1 MRTIIAAAIGLFT
14 LGAPAWAA
22 DLPKVQIGEGRTF
35 PESMSAT
42 SDGTLYAGSLTEG
55 VVFKA
60 APGATM
66 ATPFI
71 QKPADGPQS
80 IHGVWADNRSGVLW
94 VCYADSG
101 SPTAPDA
108 QPGAVKA
115 YDLATGTLKGDY
127 SLGKPSLCNDITTT
141 SDGAAYVT
149 DTVGGRVFRLAPGAT
164 ALKEWLKDDRLKGA
178 DGIAAASDGSIYVS
192 SVTSNLLYRVPVNTD
207 GSAGTMMQIALS
219 QPLNGIDGMR
229 FGTDGVLCGAENKG
243 NEAVGITIKGDTGTV
258 KVLGTGYDGPTAVQ
272 PVGKTLWVLENKA
285 SKRRD
290 QNEKGPFF
298 AIPIAIPAGS

>member
-1 MRTIIAAAIGLFT
+1 MRSIIAAAIGLAVFGT
-14 LGAPAWAA
+14 AASGAG
-22 DLPKVQIGEGRTF
+22 LPKVQIGEGRTF

-60 APGATM
+60 APGATT
-66 ATPFI
+66 AAPFI

-80 IHGVWADNRSGVLW
+80 IHGVWADNRSGLLW

-101 SPTAPDA
+101 NPSAPDA
-108 QPGAVKA
+108 QPGAAKA
-115 YDLATGTLKGDY
+115 YDIATGALKGAY

-141 SDGAAYVT
+141 QDGAAYIT

-164 ALKEWLKDDRLKGA
+164 ELKEWLKDDRLKGA
-178 DGIAAASDGSIYVS
+178 DGIAAAQDGAIYVS
-192 SVTSNLLYRVPVNTD
+192 SVTSNLLYRVPVNPD
-207 GSAGTMMQIALS
+207 GSAGSMAEIALS
-219 QPLNGIDGMR
+219 RPLQGIDGMR
-229 FGTDGVLCGAENKG
+229 FGTDGVLYGAENKG
-243 NEAVGITIKGDTGTV
+243 NEAVGITIEGDKGTV

-290 QNEKGPFF
+290 QNEKGPFY
-298 AIPIAIPAGS
+298 AIPVAIPAG

>member
-1 MRTIIAAAIGLFT
+1 MQTIVAATIGFVALA
-14 LGAPAWAA
+14 APALAA

-35 PESMSAT
+35 PESMSAA

-55 VVFKA
+55 IVFKA
-60 APGATM
+60 APGATV

-80 IHGVWADNRSGVLW
+80 IHGVWADNRSRLLW

-101 SPTAPDA
+101 NPTAPDA
-108 QPGAVKA
+108 QPGALEV
-115 YDLATGTLKGDY
+115 YDLATGAPKGDY

-178 DGIAAASDGSIYVS
+178 DGIAAGSDGSIYVS
-192 SVTSNLLYRVPVNTD
+192 SVTSNLLYRVPVNPD
-207 GSAGTMMQIALS
+207 GSAGAMTQIALS
-219 QPLNGIDGMR
+219 QPLKGIDGMR
-229 FGTDGVLCGAENKG
+229 FGTNGVLYGAENKG
-243 NEAVGITIKGDTGTV
+243 NEAVAITIKGNAGTV

-272 PVGKTLWVLENKA
+272 PAGKTLWVLENKA

-290 QNEKGPFF
+290 PNEKGPFF
-298 AIPIAIPAGS
+298 AIPVAIPAGS